1 MGSLSLLLLRIYL
14 FIYLFNNPTL
24 YTIAYQPYKLKI
36 VKIKVRFF
44 FIRPCVLYIKTIY
57 KLKSNMAAGHVSA
70 NAPSILI
77 HLLFTVSL
85 IFAVLTA
92 ISLLAVQT

>member
-1 MGSLSLLLLRIYL
+1 MICGLIVLTTLTYL
-14 FIYLFNNPTL
+14 FIYLIIFIHDSLSTV
-24 YTIAYQPYKLKI
+24 YKLKI

-44 FIRPCVLYIKTIY
+44 SIRPCVLYIKTIY
-57 KLKSNMAAGHVSA
+57 KLKNNMAAGHVSA